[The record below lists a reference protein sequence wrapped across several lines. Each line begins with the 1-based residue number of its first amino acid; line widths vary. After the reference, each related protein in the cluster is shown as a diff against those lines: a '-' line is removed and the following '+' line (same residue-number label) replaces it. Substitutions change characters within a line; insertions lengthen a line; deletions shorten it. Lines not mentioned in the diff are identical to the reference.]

1 MARMF
6 FEVGPF
12 NCLVSSHGYFA
23 VSSKAGQRLFDANVR
38 ELGHGIRYRY
48 DDLAPY
54 SQEEID
60 HAAALDWTR
69 GKRIPYVSWI
79 ICGGGDEIS
88 PGLGD
93 DLITDA
99 LQEWVER
106 HQFGLAKR
114 AVEPPPAML
123 RTMKIE
129 PTRELLWPDPP
140 PHPPLPIR
148 PTGEPGPDF
157 ILRAGG

>member
-1 MARMF
+1 MT
-6 FEVGPF
+6 
-12 NCLVSSHGYFA
+12 
-23 VSSKAGQRLFDANVR
+23 Q
-38 ELGHGIRYRY
+38 
-48 DDLAPY
+48 Y

-60 HAAALDWTR
+60 HASHLDWTS
-69 GKRIPYVSWI
+69 GERIPYVSFI
-79 ICGGGDEIS
+79 VMGGGDDIS
-88 PGLGD
+88 PPLGD
-93 DLITDA
+93 DRIQDA
-99 LQEWVER
+99 LLEWVER
-106 HQFGLAKR
+106 HQLGLAKR